1 MRTAPLRLAPL
12 VLLALLASPVAAQRT
27 VKGNTVISPALPAAT
42 LDVAAGM
49 SYAGTQSFELYG
61 VANVE
66 QHFFVELDG
75 TRVKR
80 FLWIQFEGYKPDNT
94 HTYDYKDSTVIH
106 SGQTWHR
113 RVASNR
119 IAETETRPG
128 SDGAR
133 ARGFIKE
140 KGWTLGPEVLTE
152 RLVWLLD
159 SPARNELM
167 IIYIED
173 LADQGLTAADVREGG
188 RARERWKTIAEEFHA
203 RALSTFSVR

>member
-1 MRTAPLRLAPL
+1 MPHTLFFRLAL
-12 VLLALLASPVAAQRT
+12 MAALLAQPLAAQRT
-27 VKGNTVISPALPAAT
+27 VKGNDVVSTALPSAV
-42 LDVAAGM
+42 LQVAPGM
-49 SYAGTQSFELYG
+49 TYAGTQSFDLYG

-94 HTYDYKDSTVIH
+94 HTYDYKDSTVTH

-113 RVASNR
+113 RVASTR
-119 IAETETRPG
+119 IAETEARPD

-133 ARGFIKE
+133 ARGFIKA
-140 KGWTLGPEVLTE
+140 KGWTLGPDVLTE

-167 IIYIED
+167 IIYMED

-188 RARERWKTIAEEFHA
+188 KARDRWAGIADAFHQ
-203 RALSTFSVR
+203 RALGTFVVKQ